1 MAGDDMPAE
10 FVAELQ
16 RALEVE
22 AAALASTCP
31 CAVRAMVSAE
41 TSTANQSGPL
51 STTVRHTPEQAIDA
65 PRSIAGG
72 VVAGGDRDAQVAA
85 LLDARDR
92 ADVGDDAGEHRV
104 ARS

>member
-10 FVAELQ
+10 LVTEAK

-22 AAALASTCP
+22 PRAFAP
-31 CAVRAMVSAE
+31 QVRARSATRFRAD
-41 TSTANQSGPL
+41 TSTANQSSPL

-65 PRSIAGG
+65 PRST
-72 VVAGGDRDAQVAA
+72 
-85 LLDARDR
+85 
-92 ADVGDDAGEHRV
+92 V